1 MDMVVNA
8 GKSRKNVEAFVLL
21 PPDARRAI
29 DLLIDTRA
37 QVGVP
42 SSNVYIFARL
52 NADSPMAGHTELQ
65 ELAQACGELKFPE
78 RITSRKLRTYIA
90 TVSQVLCNFMH
101 LVAVEVL
108 SALLLVVW
116 YNVQFSD
123 VSQNLRC
130 SA

>member
-1 MDMVVNA
+1 MLHFVFDVWSTLNEMLLVHYCFRMDMVVNA

-90 TVSQVLCNFMH
+90 TVSQVLRFMKFY
-101 LVAVEVL
+101 
-108 SALLLVVW
+108 AL
-116 YNVQFSD
+116 NS
-123 VSQNLRC
+123 S
-130 SA
+130 